1 LAGNQ
6 PTHRPRAHLSDQ
18 AVLQQDLADLQ
29 QEILDGGRL
38 GAFCREVMAL
48 RVICRMPMPAASFTV
63 APVEPAPLI
72 DEHQA
77 DGVVLDVPID
87 LHPKV

>member
-1 LAGNQ
+1 
-6 PTHRPRAHLSDQ
+6 
-18 AVLQQDLADLQ
+18 
-29 QEILDGGRL
+29 
-38 GAFCREVMAL
+38 
-48 RVICRMPMPAASFTV
+48 MPMPAASFTV